1 MKTNFKEVIIN
12 LLALLILV
20 YLPFAFILAEFNPLN
35 WNVIYRSLYILV
47 LVAILTYGYQEYR
60 KK

>member
-20 YLPFAFILAEFNPLN
+20 YLPFAFVLGEFNPLT
-35 WNVIYRSLYILV
+35 WNVIYRSLYVLI
-47 LVAILTYGYQEYR
+47 LVAILTYGYQEY
-60 KK
+60 KKK

>member
-20 YLPFAFILAEFNPLN
+20 YLPFAFVLAEFNPLT
-35 WNVIYRSLYILV
+35 WNVIYRSLYVLV
-47 LVAILTYGYQEYR
+47 LVAILTYGYQEY
-60 KK
+60 KKK